1 MNKILSAAALF
12 AATCGLN
19 AEGLNGFS
27 VGGFVGTEARVK
39 SVAVNNGGSCD
50 KYRIGHLF
58 GLYGRYGRVLSNH
71 LYLGGEFYTFLTTK
85 NGFENLDSLTKLKYK
100 RGYVFGITPVVGH
113 VFGED
118 SMAYAKLGIESS
130 EDVAEFVTQFSR
142 TYVKKTVLSFAPG
155 FGFEHKFGKHF
166 VAGVD
171 YTYSIGGK
179 LKVLTTT
186 MQRRSHQV
194 MFRFGYMF

>member
-1 MNKILSAAALF
+1 MNKTLSAAALF

-39 SVAVNNGGSCD
+39 SISTNNNESFD
-50 KYRIGHLF
+50 KYRVGHLF

-71 LYLGGEFYTFLTTK
+71 LYLGGELYTFLTTK
-85 NGFENLDSLTKLKYK
+85 NGFESLDLSTKLKYK
-100 RGYVFGITPVVGH
+100 RGYVFGITPVIGH

-130 EDVAEFVTQFSR
+130 DDVAEFVTANSR
-142 TYVKKTVLSFAPG
+142 AYVKKTVISFAPG

-171 YTYSIGGK
+171 YTYSISQK
-179 LKVLTTT
+179 LKVSTYTI
-186 MQRRSHQV
+186 QRRSHQV